1 MNTKYPV
8 VEVFESIQGEGSFM
22 GLGAT
27 FIRLAGCNLSCPWCD
42 TKYAFDDKAAR
53 MLDATEILT
62 TWKFTQPIVVI
73 TGGEPTLYDL
83 GPLVRALKEQGRFVT
98 LETNGTNLV
107 PEVWGLDWITVSP
120 KPGSNHAINCRADD
134 LKYVVDDDFDIDVI
148 EAERVP
154 SRHIYLQV
162 ESGRPE
168 SAAKAFR
175 LVMANPHLN
184 LRVGVQLHK
193 VLNVE

>member
-27 FIRLAGCNLSCPWCD
+27 FIRLAGCNLSCTWCD

-53 MLDATEILT
+53 MLDATDILI

-120 KPGSNHAINCRADD
+120 KPGSNYAINCRADD

-154 SRHIYLQV
+154 SGHIYLQV
-162 ESGRPE
+162 ESGRPD

>member
-22 GLGAT
+22 GLGAI

-53 MLDATEILT
+53 MLDAEEILT
-62 TWKFTQPIVVI
+62 TWKFTQLIVVI
-73 TGGEPTLYDL
+73 TGGEPTLYNL

-107 PEVWGLDWITVSP
+107 PDVWGLDWITVSP
-120 KPGSNHAINCRADD
+120 KPGSNYAINCRVDD
-134 LKYVVDDDFDIDVI
+134 LKYVVDDNFDIDVI
-148 EAERVP
+148 EVERVP
-154 SRHIYLQV
+154 SGHIYLQV

-168 SAAKAFR
+168 SAARAFHF
-175 LVMANPHLN
+175 VMANPHLH